1 MSAMFKVILSMAIW
15 GSIGLFV
22 KNIDL
27 PSIETVFLRATIASI
42 FLIVYGFTRKSI
54 SKSSSIENSLESQ
67 SINKNDDRKKIYIL
81 IASGITMAFN
91 WMLLFQS
98 YKYTTISNA
107 TLSYYFA
114 PVFVILLSPF
124 ILKEKFTKSKFFAVA
139 GAMLGLFLILNNQG
153 VTSSAN
159 YNHIKGIIFGLMAAV
174 FYASVVL
181 LNKYIKG
188 LSGYEMTVVQ
198 ISTAAIVLLP
208 IIIYRNNLHI
218 SGLKSLIFILIVG
231 IVHTGIPYLLYF
243 SAMKDLKAQSI
254 AVVSYIDPISAV
266 IFGFVFLKE
275 TMTVFQVIGGLLI
288 LFSTFFGS
296 KEKKVSE
303 SPSETSV

>member
-1 MSAMFKVILSMAIW
+1 MLKIILSMTIW

-27 PSIETVFLRATIASI
+27 PSIETVFFRAAIASI
-42 FLIVYGFTRKSI
+42 FLILYGLIIKNMAKSKSI
-54 SKSSSIENSLESQ
+54 RTKQEPEST
-67 SINKNDDRKKIYIL
+67 NKYIDRKKVYLL
-81 IASGITMAFN
+81 IVSGVAMAFN

-98 YKYTTISNA
+98 YKYTTISNS

-124 ILKEKFTKSKFFAVA
+124 VLKEGFTKSKFFAVV
-139 GAMLGLFLILNNQG
+139 GAMIGLFLILNNQG
-153 VTSSAN
+153 AVSNIN

-174 FYASVVL
+174 FYASVIL

-198 ISTAAIVLLP
+198 ILTAAIALLP
-208 IIIYRNNLHI
+208 VIIYRNNLHI

-243 SAMKDLKAQSI
+243 SAMKDLKAQTI
-254 AVVSYIDPISAV
+254 ALVSYIDPISAV
-266 IFGFVFLKE
+266 IFGFVFLGE
-275 TMTVFQVIGGLLI
+275 TMTILQIIGGLLI

-296 KEKKVSE
+296 KEKKASE
-303 SPSETSV
+303 NPSETTV